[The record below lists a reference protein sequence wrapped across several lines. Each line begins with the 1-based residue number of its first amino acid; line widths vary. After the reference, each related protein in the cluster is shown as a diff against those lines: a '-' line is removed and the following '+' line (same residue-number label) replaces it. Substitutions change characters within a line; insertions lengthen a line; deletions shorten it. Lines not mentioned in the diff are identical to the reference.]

1 VTKDEIR
8 ITQIRRH
15 DLVLLTPAFLQIMSF
30 VGKALAQAYINQDL
44 REGRLRAVLVAFD
57 GTIKRL
63 LEPSYWQ
70 QRAVRA
76 PLIPV
81 EGVTVEPYEEGQFF
95 IWRADLDEEYPVTA
109 ADRQRYAEG
118 GSEPA
123 ARAEKSIPEQAPP
136 AEPPPEP
143 KPAPPTE
150 PEARTEVVK
159 ALQIGPP
166 ESPETV
172 QEPQHKEA
180 LEEHVERDVVPGPKP
195 GQSPKER
202 AMCEE
207 AERILNNSR
216 RRPKQR
222 HGRIMAIARMLTEK
236 GKFAAYSATTAAKY
250 ISPIVRAW
258 ETQNPAK

>member
-1 VTKDEIR
+1 VPKAKIS
-8 ITQIRRH
+8 IAQIRRH
-15 DLVLLTPAFLQIMSF
+15 DLVLLTPAFLRIMSF
-30 VGKALAQAYINQDL
+30 VGKALARECINQDL
-44 REGRLRAVLVAFD
+44 REERLRAVLVASD

-76 PLIPV
+76 PHIPA
-81 EGVTVEPYEEGQFF
+81 EGVTVEPYEEGHFF
-95 IWRADLDEEYPVTA
+95 IWGADLDEEYPVTA

-123 ARAEKSIPEQAPP
+123 ARAEESIPEQAPP

-143 KPAPPTE
+143 KLAPPTE

-172 QEPQHKEA
+172 QEPQHGEA
-180 LEEHVERDVVPGPKP
+180 PEEHVERKAAPGRKAGVAPQQRK
-195 GQSPKER
+195 
-202 AMCEE
+202 MCE
-207 AERILNNSR
+207 AAKKILGDDLLRPKRGKGRRVAIARILNAR
-216 RRPKQR
+216 EEFKPYQLDTITGYIR
-222 HGRIMAIARMLTEK
+222 GAINE
-236 GKFAAYSATTAAKY
+236 
-250 ISPIVRAW
+250 W
-258 ETQNPAK
+258 ELQNPDK